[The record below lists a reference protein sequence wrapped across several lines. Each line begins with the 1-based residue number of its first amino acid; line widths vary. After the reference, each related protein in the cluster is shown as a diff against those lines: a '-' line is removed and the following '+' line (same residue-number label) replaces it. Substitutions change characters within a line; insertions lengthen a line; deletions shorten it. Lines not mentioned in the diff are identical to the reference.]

1 MPWVMR
7 GPCGD
12 TRQRLRCRLT
22 YSAPLY
28 RAPHP
33 CHLVTDLVTEPPRS
47 TRFLCRLRSLGW
59 RPQAN
64 RTHYD
69 IRASGSPAPS
79 PRLRRALLRMSG
91 CEGNGGGGGGE
102 HLAER
107 EDGGHGQLC
116 LGCDQ
121 QAGAIVR
128 LHHQVKS
135 AAEAEWVPGRG
146 R

>member
-91 CEGNGGGGGGE
+91 AAKET
-102 HLAER
+102 
-107 EDGGHGQLC
+107 
-116 LGCDQ
+116 
-121 QAGAIVR
+121 AGAEAGNT
-128 LHHQVKS
+128 LLS
-135 AAEAEWVPGRG
+135 ARMVDTDS
-146 R
+146 